1 MMALALLRSVLRALS
16 LTAPCRPRRPD
27 GRKAGRSGEEYGKTE
42 PFCHLERGIF
52 LKDFWNRHQGT
63 IAALLL
69 FAAAALVVIYVIA
82 VFGGAIMRLFGF
94 RYNSVGSIFLFFV
107 LATIVSF
114 PISQFAEALP
124 RVLLF
129 HYGNLS
135 RRAAIA
141 LFVGLDTIAT
151 AVGLYVVDCFLDS
164 VSATGCA
171 VVVVS
176 FLLALVSAKGVLEE
190 PD

>member
-1 MMALALLRSVLRALS
+1 MALALLRSVLRALS

-129 HYGNLS
+129 HYGKYLLISASRPGTQAMNLQGIWKS
-135 RRAAIA
+135 YQSH
-141 LFVGLDTIAT
+141 L
-151 AVGLYVVDCFLDS
+151 S
-164 VSATGCA
+164 
-171 VVVVS
+171 
-176 FLLALVSAKGVLEE
+176 KKLESNHE
-190 PD
+190 KDKRKCYRKTES

>member
-1 MMALALLRSVLRALS
+1 M
-16 LTAPCRPRRPD
+16 
-27 GRKAGRSGEEYGKTE
+27 
-42 PFCHLERGIF
+42 
-52 LKDFWNRHQGT
+52 KDFWNRHQGT

-129 HYGNLS
+129 HYGKLS

-171 VVVVS
+171 IVVVS